1 MDEIK
6 KYSTMS
12 DPKNPNPNELDYYS
26 QLENYINSSSGNV
39 VEKFKNFPK
48 YVPRQDITRFLVRYE
63 IFKKILNVTGSIV
76 ECGVLHGGGLM
87 TFAQLS
93 SIFEHL
99 NHERK
104 IIGFD
109 TFAGFTNDGTIHDD
123 KDYAKKGY
131 LYADSYD
138 DLIESSR
145 IYDLNRTLSHI
156 PKVEIIKGDILQ
168 TVPDYLQKNP
178 HTVVSLLFL
187 DVDLYEPTKICLE
200 HFVPR
205 MPKGSIIVFDEIN
218 NKAWSGETTALI
230 EQLGINNLRLQRF
243 SFDTK
248 ISYAVLE

>member
-12 DPKNPNPNELDYYS
+12 DPKNPNPDELDYYS
-26 QLENYINSSSGNV
+26 QLENYINSSSGNI
-39 VEKFKNFPK
+39 VEKLKNFPK

-109 TFAGFTNDGTIHDD
+109 TFTGFANDGTIHDD

-131 LYADSYD
+131 LSADSYD

-145 IYDLNRTLSHI
+145 LYDLNRTLSHI
-156 PKVEIIKGDILQ
+156 PKVEIIRGDILE

-178 HTVVSLLFL
+178 HTIVSLLFL

-218 NKAWSGETTALI
+218 NKSWSGETTALI

-248 ISYAVLE
+248 ISYAILE